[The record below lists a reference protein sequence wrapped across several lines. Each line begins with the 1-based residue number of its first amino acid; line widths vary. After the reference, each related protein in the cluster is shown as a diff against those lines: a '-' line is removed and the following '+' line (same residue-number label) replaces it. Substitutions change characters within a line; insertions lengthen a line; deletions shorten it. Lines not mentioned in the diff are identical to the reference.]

1 MRIAKNI
8 KSVTNIIPNNVKLVA
23 VSKTKS
29 INLIE
34 SAYKAG
40 QRDFGENKVQELVN
54 KFENLPKDIN
64 WHMIGHLQRNKVKY
78 IAPFIYLIQ
87 SVDSLRL
94 LIEINKQGIKNNR
107 VINVLVQ
114 MDISNDETK
123 FGFSFQEFEELINKN
138 EIKTLKNICIKG
150 MMGMAS
156 FTKDE
161 NKIKDEFYSLHK
173 FYKKHKKFLNLEI
186 LSMGMSGD
194 FKIAIN
200 CNSNLIRLGS
210 SIFGDR

>member
-8 KSVTNIIPNNVKLVA
+8 KSVTDIIPNNVKLVA
-23 VSKTKS
+23 VSKNKY

-34 SAYKAG
+34 SAYKGG

-123 FGFSFQEFEELINKN
+123 FGFSYQEFEELINKN

>member
-8 KSVTNIIPNNVKLVA
+8 KSVTDIIPNNVKLVA

-34 SAYKAG
+34 SAYKGG
-40 QRDFGENKVQELVN
+40 QRDFGENKVQELVD

-161 NKIKDEFYSLHK
+161 NKIKDEFYSLHE

>member
-8 KSVTNIIPNNVKLVA
+8 KSITDIIPNNVKLVA

-34 SAYKAG
+34 SAYRAG
-40 QRDFGENKVQELVN
+40 QRDFGENKVQELVD

-123 FGFSFQEFEELINKN
+123 FGFSYQEFEELINKN

>member
-8 KSVTNIIPNNVKLVA
+8 KSVTDIIPKNVKLVA

-34 SAYKAG
+34 SAYRAG
-40 QRDFGENKVQELVN
+40 QRDFGENKVQELVD

-123 FGFSFQEFEELINKN
+123 FGFSIQEFEELINKN

>member
-8 KSVTNIIPNNVKLVA
+8 KSVTDIIPNNVKLVA

-114 MDISNDETK
+114 MNISNDETK
-123 FGFSFQEFEELINKN
+123 FGFSYQEFEELINKN
-138 EIKTLKNICIKG
+138 EIKTMKSICIKG

>member
-8 KSVTNIIPNNVKLVA
+8 KSVTDIIPNNVKLVA

-34 SAYKAG
+34 SAYNAG

-123 FGFSFQEFEELINKN
+123 FGFSYQEFEELINKN
-138 EIKTLKNICIKG
+138 EIKTMKNICIKG

>member
-8 KSVTNIIPNNVKLVA
+8 KSITNIIPNNVKLVA

-34 SAYKAG
+34 SAYRAG

-123 FGFSFQEFEELINKN
+123 FGFSFQEFEELISKN

-161 NKIKDEFYSLHK
+161 NKIKDEFYSLYN

>member
-8 KSVTNIIPNNVKLVA
+8 KNVTDIIPNNVKLVA

-34 SAYKAG
+34 SAYRAG
-40 QRDFGENKVQELVN
+40 QRDFGENKVQELVD

-123 FGFSFQEFEELINKN
+123 FGFSYQEFEELMNKN

>member
-8 KSVTNIIPNNVKLVA
+8 KNVTDIIPNNVKLVA

-138 EIKTLKNICIKG
+138 EINTLKNICIKG

>member
-8 KSVTNIIPNNVKLVA
+8 KSVTDIIPNNVKLVA

-34 SAYKAG
+34 SAYREG

-94 LIEINKQGIKNNR
+94 LIEINKQGNKNNR

-123 FGFSFQEFEELINKN
+123 FGFSYQEFEELINKN

>member
-8 KSVTNIIPNNVKLVA
+8 KSVTDIIPNNVKLVA

-34 SAYKAG
+34 SAYKTG

-123 FGFSFQEFEELINKN
+123 FGFSYQEFEELINKN

>member
-8 KSVTNIIPNNVKLVA
+8 KSFTDIIPNNVKLVA

-34 SAYKAG
+34 SAYRAG

-107 VINVLVQ
+107 LINVLVQ

-123 FGFSFQEFEELINKN
+123 FGFSYQEFEELINKN
-138 EIKTLKNICIKG
+138 EINTLKNICIKG

-161 NKIKDEFYSLHK
+161 NKIKDEFYSLNK

>member
-8 KSVTNIIPNNVKLVA
+8 KSVTDIIPNNVKLVA

-34 SAYKAG
+34 SAYRAG

-156 FTKDE
+156 FTNDE

>member
-8 KSVTNIIPNNVKLVA
+8 KSFTDIIPNNVKLVA

-34 SAYKAG
+34 SAYRAG
-40 QRDFGENKVQELVN
+40 QRDFGENKVQELVD

-123 FGFSFQEFEELINKN
+123 FGFSYQEFEELINKN
-138 EIKTLKNICIKG
+138 EINTLKNICIKG

-161 NKIKDEFYSLHK
+161 NKIKDEFYSLNK

>member
-8 KSVTNIIPNNVKLVA
+8 KSLTDIIPNNVKLVA

-40 QRDFGENKVQELVN
+40 QRDFGENKVQELVD

-123 FGFSFQEFEELINKN
+123 FGFSYQEFEELINKN
-138 EIKTLKNICIKG
+138 EINTLKNICIKG

-161 NKIKDEFYSLHK
+161 NKIKDEFYSLNK
-173 FYKKHKKFLNLEI
+173 SYKKHKKFLNLEI

>member
-8 KSVTNIIPNNVKLVA
+8 KSVTDIIPNNVKLVA

-34 SAYKAG
+34 SAYRAG

-123 FGFSFQEFEELINKN
+123 FGFSYQEFEELINKN

-186 LSMGMSGD
+186 LSMGMSED

>member
-8 KSVTNIIPNNVKLVA
+8 RSVTDIIPNNVKLVA

-40 QRDFGENKVQELVN
+40 HRDFGENKVQELVN

-123 FGFSFQEFEELINKN
+123 FGFSYQEFEELINKN

>member
-8 KSVTNIIPNNVKLVA
+8 KSVTDIIPNNVKLVA

-123 FGFSFQEFEELINKN
+123 FGFSYQEFEELINKN

-161 NKIKDEFYSLHK
+161 NKIKDEFYSLNK

>member
-8 KSVTNIIPNNVKLVA
+8 NNVTDIIPNNVKLVA

-94 LIEINKQGIKNNR
+94 LIEINKQGIKNDR

-114 MDISNDETK
+114 MDISNDKTK
-123 FGFSFQEFEELINKN
+123 FGFSYQEFEELINKN

>member
-123 FGFSFQEFEELINKN
+123 FGFSYQEFEELIKKN
-138 EIKTLKNICIKG
+138 EINTLKNICIKG

-161 NKIKDEFYSLHK
+161 NKIKDEFYSLHE

>member
-34 SAYKAG
+34 SAYRAG

-123 FGFSFQEFEELINKN
+123 FGFSFQEFEELISKN

-161 NKIKDEFYSLHK
+161 NKIKDEFYSLHN

>member
-8 KSVTNIIPNNVKLVA
+8 KSVTDIIPKNVKLVA

-123 FGFSFQEFEELINKN
+123 FGFSYQEFEELINKN

>member
-8 KSVTNIIPNNVKLVA
+8 KNVTDIIPNNVKLVA

-34 SAYKAG
+34 SAYRAG

-123 FGFSFQEFEELINKN
+123 FGFSYQEFEELINKN
-138 EIKTLKNICIKG
+138 EINTLKNICIKG

-161 NKIKDEFYSLHK
+161 NKIKDEFYSLNK

>member
-8 KSVTNIIPNNVKLVA
+8 KSFTDIIPNNVKLVA

-114 MDISNDETK
+114 MDISNDKTK
-123 FGFSFQEFEELINKN
+123 FGFSYQEFEELINKN
-138 EIKTLKNICIKG
+138 EINTLKNICIKG

>member
-8 KSVTNIIPNNVKLVA
+8 KSFTDIIPNNVKLVA

-114 MDISNDETK
+114 MDISNDKTK
-123 FGFSFQEFEELINKN
+123 FGFSYQEFEELMNKN
-138 EIKTLKNICIKG
+138 EINTLKNIYIKG

>member
-8 KSVTNIIPNNVKLVA
+8 KSVTDIIPNNVKLVA

-161 NKIKDEFYSLHK
+161 NKIKDEFYSLHN

>member
-8 KSVTNIIPNNVKLVA
+8 KSVTDIIPNNVKLVA

-40 QRDFGENKVQELVN
+40 QRDFGENKVHELVN

-123 FGFSFQEFEELINKN
+123 FGFSYQEFEELINKN
-138 EIKTLKNICIKG
+138 EINNLKNICIKG

>member
-8 KSVTNIIPNNVKLVA
+8 KSFTDVIPNNVKLVA

-123 FGFSFQEFEELINKN
+123 FGFSYQEFEELIKKN
-138 EIKTLKNICIKG
+138 EINTLKNICIKG

-161 NKIKDEFYSLHK
+161 NKIKDEFYSLHQ

>member
-8 KSVTNIIPNNVKLVA
+8 KSVTDIIPNNVKLVA
-23 VSKTKS
+23 ISKTKS
-29 INLIE
+29 LNLIE

-40 QRDFGENKVQELVN
+40 HRDFGENKVQELVN

-123 FGFSFQEFEELINKN
+123 FGFSYQEFEELINKN

>member
-8 KSVTNIIPNNVKLVA
+8 KNVTDIIPNNVKLVA

-40 QRDFGENKVQELVN
+40 QRDFGENKVQELVD

-114 MDISNDETK
+114 MDISNDDTK

-173 FYKKHKKFLNLEI
+173 FYKRHKKFLNLEI

>member
-8 KSVTNIIPNNVKLVA
+8 KSFTDIIPNNVKLVA

-34 SAYKAG
+34 SAYRAG

-123 FGFSFQEFEELINKN
+123 FGFSYQEFEELMNKN

>member
-8 KSVTNIIPNNVKLVA
+8 KSVTDIIPNNVKLVA

-29 INLIE
+29 VNLIE

-54 KFENLPKDIN
+54 KFETLPKDIN

-123 FGFSFQEFEELINKN
+123 FGFSYQEFEELINKN

-173 FYKKHKKFLNLEI
+173 FYKKHKKILNLEI

>member
-8 KSVTNIIPNNVKLVA
+8 KSFTDIIPNNVKLVA

-34 SAYKAG
+34 SAYRAG

>member
-8 KSVTNIIPNNVKLVA
+8 KSVTDIIPNNVKLVA

-34 SAYKAG
+34 SAYRAG

-123 FGFSFQEFEELINKN
+123 FGFSYQEFEELINKN

-161 NKIKDEFYSLHK
+161 NKIKDEFYSLNK

>member
-34 SAYKAG
+34 SAYRGG

-123 FGFSFQEFEELINKN
+123 FGFSYQEFEELINKN

-156 FTKDE
+156 FTNDE

>member
-8 KSVTNIIPNNVKLVA
+8 KSFTDIIPNNVKLVA

-161 NKIKDEFYSLHK
+161 NKIKDEFYSLDK

>member
-1 MRIAKNI
+1 MRVAENI
-8 KSVTNIIPNNVKLVA
+8 KSFTDIIPNNVKLVA

-123 FGFSFQEFEELINKN
+123 FGFSYQEFEELINKN
-138 EIKTLKNICIKG
+138 EINTLKNICIKG

-161 NKIKDEFYSLHK
+161 NKIKDEFYSLNK
-173 FYKKHKKFLNLEI
+173 FYKKYKKFLNLEI

>member
-8 KSVTNIIPNNVKLVA
+8 KSVTDIIPNNVKLVA

-40 QRDFGENKVQELVN
+40 QRDFGENKVQELVD

-123 FGFSFQEFEELINKN
+123 FGFSYQEFEELINKN

>member
-8 KSVTNIIPNNVKLVA
+8 KNVTDIIPNNVKLVA

-123 FGFSFQEFEELINKN
+123 FGFSYHEFEELINKN
-138 EIKTLKNICIKG
+138 EINALKNICIKG
-150 MMGMAS
+150 MMGLAS